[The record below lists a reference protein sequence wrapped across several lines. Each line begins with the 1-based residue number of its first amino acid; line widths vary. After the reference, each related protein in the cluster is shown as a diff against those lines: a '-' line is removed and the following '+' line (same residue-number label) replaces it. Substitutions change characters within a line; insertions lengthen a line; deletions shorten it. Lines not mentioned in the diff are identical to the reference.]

1 MSNIGDKL
9 KHKSFSKHSIS
20 AFWRYSVMK
29 QMYLFSKIRLG
40 KKSQFDTNQM
50 QQYINGIFGRS
61 TGLAHL
67 KTTVKSHPLE
77 IFCQIMLSC
86 DDIQY
91 YTKKWLFQVFV
102 KKKAKAN
109 KPQHI
114 YVLPELASTSFSSA
128 AFVSFCRYFS
138 YPPTMLPRLT

>member
-1 MSNIGDKL
+1 
-9 KHKSFSKHSIS
+9 
-20 AFWRYSVMK
+20 
-29 QMYLFSKIRLG
+29 MYLFSKIRLG

-102 KKKAKAN
+102 KKKSKSKQTPTHLCASRIGQYILFKCCICVFLQVFLLSPHHASKAHVKLVIN
-109 KPQHI
+109 I
-114 YVLPELASTSFSSA
+114 RV
-128 AFVSFCRYFS
+128 R
-138 YPPTMLPRLT
+138 